1 MVKKIIIDINTYD
14 MKPSLKKNCLNNKNI
29 LVTGAG
35 SGIGK
40 AAAISYASQGAT
52 VILLGK
58 TSYRLEKVYDEI
70 EKLGYPK
77 PTISLLN
84 LLVANAHD
92 YQQLVDNLLIEFN
105 KLDGLLLNAAILGD
119 RTPIEQYDIQRWVET
134 IHINLTSQFIL
145 VKTLLP
151 ALKKSEDASVVFTT
165 SGVGKIG
172 KAFWGAYSVSKFGVE
187 GLCQIL
193 SEEFDN
199 DSSIRFNCINPG
211 AVRTKMRKAAYPLE
225 NPENLL
231 EPEEIMEKYLWLM
244 TEDSKN
250 ITGES
255 FDCQ

>member
-1 MVKKIIIDINTYD
+1 MLLKDKI
-14 MKPSLKKNCLNNKNI
+14 I

-35 SGIGK
+35 DGIGRS
-40 AAAISYASQGAT
+40 AAISYASEGAT

-58 TSYRLEKVYDEI
+58 TKAKLEKVYDEI
-70 EKLGYPK
+70 ENHGYPI
-77 PTISLLN
+77 PSISLMN
-84 LLVANAHD
+84 LLIADVKD
-92 YQQLVDNLLIEFN
+92 YQELVDNLLTEFN
-105 KLDGLLLNAAILGD
+105 QLDGLLLNAAILGD
-119 RTPIEQYDIQRWVET
+119 RTPIEQYNVQKWVET

-151 ALKKSEDASVVFTT
+151 ALKKSQDASVIFTT

-199 DSSIRFNCINPG
+199 DNSIRFNCINPG

-225 NPENLL
+225 KPENLL
-231 EPEEIMEKYLWLM
+231 TPEEIMEKYLWLM
-244 TEDSKN
+244 MKDSKN

>member
-1 MVKKIIIDINTYD
+1 MLKDKI
-14 MKPSLKKNCLNNKNI
+14 I

-35 SGIGK
+35 DGIGRS
-40 AAAISYASQGAT
+40 AAISYASEGAT

-58 TSYRLEKVYDEI
+58 TKAKLEKVYDEI
-70 EKLGYPK
+70 EEHGYPI
-77 PTISLLN
+77 PSISLIN
-84 LLVANAHD
+84 LLKADVND
-92 YQQLVDNLLIEFN
+92 YQELVDNLLIEFN
-105 KLDGLLLNAAILGD
+105 QLDGLLLNAAILGE
-119 RTPIEQYDIQRWVET
+119 RTPIEQYDVQKWVET

-151 ALKKSEDASVVFTT
+151 ALKKSQDASVVFTT

-225 NPENLL
+225 KQENLL
-231 EPEEIMEKYLWLM
+231 APEEIMEKYLWLM
-244 TEDSKN
+244 MEDSKN
-250 ITGES
+250 ITGGS